1 MAGFV
6 GDCILLAVEDATFLG
21 VGYWVQ
27 AEMLAKTKRLQLP
40 QIAIHNVYFFL
51 FRAGNRDCWKD
62 AGGIDRVIALIKNTL
77 DRILIEGTIASG
89 IIFQ

>member
-40 QIAIHNVYFFL
+40 QILRSPFIMCTFFYLELAIGT
-51 FRAGNRDCWKD
+51 AGKMP
-62 AGGIDRVIALIKNTL
+62 VESIAL
-77 DRILIEGTIASG
+77 
-89 IIFQ
+89 